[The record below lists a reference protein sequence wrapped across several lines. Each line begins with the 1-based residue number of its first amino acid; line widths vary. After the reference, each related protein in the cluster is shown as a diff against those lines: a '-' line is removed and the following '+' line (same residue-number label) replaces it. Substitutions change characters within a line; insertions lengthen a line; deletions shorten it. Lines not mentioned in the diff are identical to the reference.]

1 MPEELNFAVLL
12 KIKHPGIEKTVWFAK
27 QRMHCPGLENDIK
40 EGMESYERCI
50 RSKTFRPWAE
60 LCPITSNRL
69 LDILCIDILFL
80 KELQRVLENVLV
92 MTDHFTRYAG
102 VVPCKN

>member
-1 MPEELNFAVLL
+1 M
-12 KIKHPGIEKTVWFAK
+12 
-27 QRMHCPGLENDIK
+27 
-40 EGMESYERCI
+40 
-50 RSKTFRPWAE
+50 
-60 LCPITSNRL
+60 
-69 LDILCIDILFL
+69 FL